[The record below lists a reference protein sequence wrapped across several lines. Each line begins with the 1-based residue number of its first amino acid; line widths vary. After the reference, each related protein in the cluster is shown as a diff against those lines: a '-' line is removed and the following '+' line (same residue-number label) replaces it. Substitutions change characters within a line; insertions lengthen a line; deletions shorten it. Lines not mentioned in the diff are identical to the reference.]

1 MSAASVLYLMVSQHA
16 YAAVE
21 LKDILK
27 GSLVS
32 DPIIMEAKADEESAK
47 STTKATFAQHYPV
60 LALTGTQV
68 IAQKHQYSSNDL
80 DDGLGVRGSVNVYS
94 WGAIQAAVKRDKF
107 KETYFKHKYY
117 ETQEQLGKDIGE
129 LYLAVLRA
137 KETLLVHQQSLVRHN
152 NLMKDLNVIVKY
164 DSGRRSEL
172 IEARSRLLQ
181 VESSIAQQRRTMEL
195 ALSRLSR
202 YTGKPLTANDLT
214 DPFSG
219 DTAASFIQN
228 YRNPDKNTNPS
239 YQAQLAEQKA
249 AGAEL
254 DMSRKQR
261 LPSVNIEGNA
271 NRTDK
276 QVYFNVV
283 WNVLDIAARH
293 NVSKNAQVL
302 AAAEA
307 RTEQILKDN
316 EEKSRT
322 AEINMVQ
329 NEQRAN
335 ITAQH
340 IEAQKDVVKT
350 YELQFRIAR
359 RTLTDVLGAYT
370 TLSGIEQDNV
380 TARNDFRDAAL
391 QYLITQSQVA
401 NWAGVQQ

>member
-1 MSAASVLYLMVSQHA
+1 MLYLMVSQHA